1 MKDSVIPVAREI
13 DLVIQ
18 ELEDEVLVF
27 DLKTNKAHCLNQTA
41 STVWKFCDGKN
52 TVSDINKL
60 LEIETGAKIPE
71 NLIWLAID
79 QLNERE
85 LFEERF
91 EARFAGQSRREI
103 LKKIGLVTVVSLPV
117 VASITAP
124 TAVMATACSGTVSNC
139 TGCPNGTPCSTP
151 TVPKGTCVT
160 NACVANPPPFSPKS

>member
-18 ELEDEVLVF
+18 ELEDELLVF

-41 STVWKFCDGKN
+41 STIWNFCDGKN
-52 TVSDINKL
+52 TISDITKL
-60 LEIETGAKIPE
+60 LEIHTGAKIPD

-85 LFEERF
+85 LFEDRL

-103 LKKIGLVTVVSLPV
+103 LKKIGLVTVVSFPI

-124 TAVMATACSGTVSNC
+124 TAAMATACSGTVASCLNC
-139 TGCPNGTPCSTP
+139 ADGTPCQTP
-151 TVPKGTCVT
+151 TVPKGMCAASTCVP
-160 NACVANPPPFSPKS
+160 N

>member
-1 MKDSVIPVAREI
+1 MKDPPIPIARRN

-18 ELEDEVLVF
+18 ELEDEILVF
-27 DLKTNKAHCLNQTA
+27 DTKTNKAHCLNLTA

-60 LEIETGAKIPE
+60 FEVRTGAEIPE

-85 LFEERF
+85 LLEEKFEL
-91 EARFAGQSRREI
+91 RFAGQSRREI
-103 LKKIGLVTVVSLPV
+103 LKKIGLVTVVSLPI
-117 VASITAP
+117 VASLTAP

-139 TGCPNGTPCSTP
+139 TGCVNGTQCMTPSIPNGM
-151 TVPKGTCVT
+151 CVAQT
-160 NACVANPPPFSPKS
+160 CVANPLVDPKS